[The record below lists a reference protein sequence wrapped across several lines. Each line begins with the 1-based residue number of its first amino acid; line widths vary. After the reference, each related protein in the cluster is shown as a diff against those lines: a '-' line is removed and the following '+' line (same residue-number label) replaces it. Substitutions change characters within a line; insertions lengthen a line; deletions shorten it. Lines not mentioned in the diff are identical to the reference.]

1 MPKAS
6 QGSATQGGDHGAVV
20 DRSEGLGDYTVNFL
34 TFREDIDQTHLLK
47 GLADDRC
54 QCPHWGYVTKGRLT
68 YRFADHEEVFEA
80 GDAFYLPPGHIGVGN
95 EPGTEYVQ
103 FSPTDEL
110 QKVSSVIM
118 KNMERAQGR

>member
-1 MPKAS
+1 MPKVS
-6 QGSATQGGDHGAVV
+6 KDGATQGGDHGPVV
-20 DRSEGLGDYTVNFL
+20 DRSEELGDYTVNFL
-34 TFREDIDQTHLLK
+34 TFREDIDQTPLLK

-68 YRFADHEEVFEA
+68 YSFADHDEVFEA

-110 QKVSSVIM
+110 REVSAVIM
-118 KNMERAQGR
+118 KNMQEA